1 MATAPVRALA
11 PVRRSDMLAMYAFIV
26 LGLPDGMIGTAW
38 PAMRHSFH
46 APLENVG
53 LVLLAATAGGV
64 STSSVAGIVMGRV
77 GPRTTIML
85 AATSASLGAAVAV
98 LAPSFPALVLAGLF
112 LGMAAGLIDSAVNV
126 MAALAGRARLLNL
139 LHGFY
144 GIGTTVAPLVVT
156 AALLAVGS
164 WRPAYGV
171 LLVVELSLLSAWWW
185 AGRRP
190 PPGVGTPTPPGP
202 APLPVATSAPEE
214 AGPQGPASGSGSGGP
229 ELWSAGAGRRRLAL
243 VVAMGLFVF
252 LVYTGFE
259 VGIGQWEPSYD
270 RGPLHMGAGAT
281 GVAVF
286 GYWAALTLAR
296 LSLAV
301 PRRPPPPET
310 VVRWGC
316 LVAGAGVALVWWGP
330 ATWATLCGF
339 VVIGA
344 ALAGVFPAL
353 VTLTPARVGESTAR
367 HVIGWQIGAAGLG
380 GSVISALLGV
390 IFQHAGFNWLGPCLA
405 ILAVVLWASSEA
417 LRRMGPLAPVAPT

>member
-1 MATAPVRALA
+1 
-11 PVRRSDMLAMYAFIV
+11 MYAFIV

-46 APLENVG
+46 APLEDVG
-53 LVLLAATAGGV
+53 LVLLAATAGGI
-64 STSSVAGIVMGRV
+64 STSSVSGLVMGRV
-77 GPRTTIML
+77 GPRVTIMM

-98 LAPSFPALVLAGLF
+98 LAPSFPALVVAGLF
-112 LGMAAGLIDSAVNV
+112 LGMSAGLVDSAVNV

-156 AALLAVGS
+156 AALLAVSS
-164 WRPAYGV
+164 WRPAYG
-171 LLVVELSLLSAWWW
+171 LLLLVELSLLAVWWW

-190 PPGVGTPTPPGP
+190 VAVDEAPVPAGP
-202 APLPVATSAPEE
+202 APPAPAAGVADADSP
-214 AGPQGPASGSGSGGP
+214 GPSPGPDRPGP
-229 ELWSAGAGRRRLAL
+229 DSPGPGPDGPPALRSRRRLAL

-316 LVAGAGVALVWWGP
+316 LVAAAGAALVWWGP
-330 ATWATLCGF
+330 ATWATLTGF

-353 VTLTPARVGESTAR
+353 VTLTPDRVGERTAR

-380 GSVISALLGV
+380 GSAVSAVLGV
-390 IFQHAGFNWLGPCLA
+390 IFQHAGFNWLGPCLG
-405 ILAVVLWASSEA
+405 ILAAVLWFSSEL
-417 LRRMGPLAPVAPT
+417 LRRLGPLAPAAPAPT